1 MVASMSQDR
10 PSSRRHILPGHESVP
25 PAELSSLHVGVCLL
39 TRCCADAVCKSVR
52 LYQGEDAWVIG
63 AITGC
68 TAMAEGVESQ
78 ARSVLADSQLTMAQ
92 INEVAGVLKAS
103 GDLRAVSRSAKQVAQ
118 LSWLFRQESN
128 GANVNDAMG
137 LVCKVG
143 EAAQEVALLVAEA
156 LERGDLSTART
167 AALVYR
173 DVDRARAEAEDYLRS
188 EYGRHALAP
197 TLHRMTRAGVWFMA
211 ISGEAMARVAARA
224 ASV

>member
-1 MVASMSQDR
+1 MVASMSQER
-10 PSSRRHILPGHESVP
+10 TMSRRHTLPGHESAP
-25 PAELSSLHVGVCLL
+25 PAELSALNVGICLL

-68 TAMAEGVESQ
+68 TAMAEGVEAQ
-78 ARSVLADSQLTMAQ
+78 ARAVLANSQLTMAQ
-92 INEVAGVLKAS
+92 INEVASVLKAC

-118 LSWLFRQESN
+118 LSWLFRQETN
-128 GANVNDAMG
+128 GANVIDAMG
-137 LVCKVG
+137 VVCKVG
-143 EAAQEVALLVAEA
+143 EAAQEVALLAADA
-156 LERGDLSTART
+156 LERGDPGAART
-167 AALVYR
+167 AALLYR
-173 DVDRARAEAEDYLRS
+173 DVDRARAEAEGYLRS
-188 EYGRHALAP
+188 DIARHALAP